1 MKKKTAAIWLSAVLC
16 AAMLAGCGNAKGD
29 DSGTQTEAAAQAGEA
44 IPEEETATAQNE
56 ESGSDTGRNE
66 ETGEAAG
73 DTAQNGT
80 GQAGTETP
88 DDGTETAP
96 GTKRRHRRRTATK
109 PPTVK
114 KQS

>member
-1 MKKKTAAIWLSAVLC
+1 MKKKTAAIWLSVVLC

-29 DSGTQTEAAAQAGEA
+29 DSGTQTGAAAQAGEA
-44 IPEEETATAQNE
+44 IPEE
-56 ESGSDTGRNE
+56 
-66 ETGEAAG
+66 
-73 DTAQNGT
+73 
-80 GQAGTETP
+80 
-88 DDGTETAP
+88 